1 MKKTLALAAVVTAL
15 WTASAMAVPVATIN
29 LNNYGTGASPIFVN
43 QTGTL
48 APMGS
53 TFVELLAGT
62 TVVPDAVSGA
72 TLIPMSE
79 DGMFFGGTGAVPGL
93 APNATTTFT
102 LRAWTGAAGSTYDT
116 ALNRGETSWSQAT
129 GSWDSAA
136 VPPSPPGGPD
146 MQNGAV
152 LILPIPEP
160 STIALGLL
168 GGAAL
173 LFFRRK

>member
-1 MKKTLALAAVVTAL
+1 MKKTLALAAVLTAL

-29 LNNYGTGASPIFVN
+29 LNNYGTGANPIFYG
-43 QTGTL
+43 QQGTL
-48 APMGS
+48 APMAG

-72 TLIPMSE
+72 TQIPMSE
-79 DGMFFGGTGAVPGL
+79 DGMFFGGTGSVPGL
-93 APNATTTFT
+93 APSATTEFT
-102 LRAWTGAAGSTYDT
+102 LRAWRGATSYDT
-116 ALNRGETSWSQAT
+116 AVERGSATWSQAT

-136 VPPSPPGGPD
+136 VPPAPPGGPD
-146 MQNGAV
+146 MQNPAV
-152 LILPIPEP
+152 VIVIPEP

-168 GGAAL
+168 GGFAL